1 MNEIQPTCEAKVP
14 ALKMKRLSTNEVPV
28 KKKIKDFQDEFMEK
42 YEEFSLSWREAI
54 KREKRF

>member
-1 MNEIQPTCEAKVP
+1 MKVP
-14 ALKMKRLSTNEVPV
+14 SLKMKRLSNNVMSLQGLEMNHRP
-28 KKKIKDFQDEFMEK
+28 KKIKDFQDEFMGK